1 MIKSQAQL
9 SFPRRQI
16 VFFHLGYGDPKL
28 STLLQLDHTLPK
40 GRDSTC
46 IAGFCFPNT
55 WRELCMFL
63 LIHWLTG
70 WGAWDPGNSAEAPV
84 PRNAFPVLEE

>member
-46 IAGFCFPNT
+46 IC
-55 WRELCMFL
+55 WL
-63 LIHWLTG
+63 LFSKHLTRALYVFVDSLANWLRG
-70 WGAWDPGNSAEAPV
+70 LRSWEFS
-84 PRNAFPVLEE
+84 